1 MGNCGQ
7 CTRRHRA
14 SRCRRY
20 RRQCQVYMAKIQAS
34 VSSVH
39 GKDTGVSVK
48 CTWQRYR
55 RQCQVYM
62 AKIQASV
69 SSVHVAD
76 TGVSVKCTCRRYRRQ
91 CQVYMSGGVYG
102 AGRDH
107 ARANGVT
114 RRRLGG
120 VGVEVAC
127 AAHRRWPA
135 GTEGRR
141 RSSPVWP
148 RAADGREDRRVENRE
163 TGAFA
168 GFVAG
173 ADSLVA
179 ALVPVFIGVK
189 FDSAFTMV
197 LTAPQCSPFRCRCPT
212 APSVG
217 PVIIRAFAYMWGAGW
232 LRVPE

>member
-1 MGNCGQ
+1 
-7 CTRRHRA
+7 
-14 SRCRRY
+14 
-20 RRQCQVYMAKIQAS
+20 
-34 VSSVH
+34 
-39 GKDTGVSVK
+39 
-48 CTWQRYR
+48 
-55 RQCQVYM
+55 
-62 AKIQASV
+62 
-69 SSVHVAD
+69 
-76 TGVSVKCTCRRYRRQ
+76 
-91 CQVYMSGGVYG
+91 MSGVCG
-102 AGRDH
+102 ARRDH

-127 AAHRRWPA
+127 SAHRGWPA

-141 RSSPVWP
+141 RSWPVWP

-217 PVIIRAFAYMWGAGW
+217 PVIIPIAGASRTTEAICATASWGGT
-232 LRVPE
+232 